1 MKNTVLKIL
10 IISISIIASNN
21 LFSQFSGEISFKKT
35 TGTNEINYIYYI
47 NNDNIKIEEIN
58 SEEKI
63 EGIKLINLASK
74 KINILSPERKLYIES
89 NQMRGPAE
97 VKVKVEKTDK
107 TKIILDKECQKI
119 IVTCKDQDRKVIY
132 WLTKGDYNFFLPMLE
147 LINRREKHAVYYQ
160 QISNLK
166 GQWPMKSSEYIL
178 STGKLISEMTTSSIV
193 NKEVKPEV
201 FMIPSDY
208 ELFKD

>member
-1 MKNTVLKIL
+1 MKTKALKIL
-10 IISISIIASNN
+10 IISLTIIASNN
-21 LFSQFSGEISFKKT
+21 LSSQFSGEISFKKT
-35 TGTNEINYIYYI
+35 TGANEINYKYYI
-47 NNDNIKIEEIN
+47 NNDNVKIEELN

-89 NQMRGPAE
+89 TQMRGPAE

-166 GQWPMKSSEYIL
+166 GQWPMKSSEYVL
-178 STGKLISEMTTSSIV
+178 STGKLISEMTTSSII
-193 NKEVKPEV
+193 NKEVKLEV
-201 FMIPSDY
+201 FIIPSDY